1 MEQLIRQ
8 VIATLDKVE
17 VKGRDNIDRL
27 LGSIVTLEK
36 IADAMRHN
44 REALAKA
51 QTTKGRSEDD
61 DQVE

>member
-44 REALAKA
+44 REALAKV
-51 QTTKGRSEDD
+51 QTTEERSEDNGSH
-61 DQVE
+61 Q

>member
-51 QTTKGRSEDD
+51 HTEERSEEHDN
-61 DQVE
+61 

>member
-51 QTTKGRSEDD
+51 QTEERSEDNGSH
-61 DQVE
+61 Q